1 MSSRGCGKGRDR
13 GRGHGSGC
21 PTLSKPVLVPSKP
34 QKGRKLNEWKTENM
48 KNALA
53 EFDREMQVISLLHQ
67 LL

>member
-1 MSSRGCGKGRDR
+1 MSGRGHGKGRGR
-13 GRGHGSGC
+13 GRGHDSGH
-21 PTLSKPVLVPSKP
+21 PTSSKPVLVTSKP
-34 QKGRKLNEWKTENM
+34 QKGRKLSEWKTENM

>member
-1 MSSRGCGKGRDR
+1 MSGRGHGKGR
-13 GRGHGSGC
+13 GRGH

-34 QKGRKLNEWKTENM
+34 QKGRKLNKWKTENM